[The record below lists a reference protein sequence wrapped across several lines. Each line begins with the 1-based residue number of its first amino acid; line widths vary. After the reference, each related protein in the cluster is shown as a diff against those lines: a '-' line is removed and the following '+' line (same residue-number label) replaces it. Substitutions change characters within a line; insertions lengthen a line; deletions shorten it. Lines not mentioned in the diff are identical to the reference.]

1 MQFDMLSIALE
12 IAEPKVP
19 AAIAMPAATIASS
32 NAYSA
37 AAAPR
42 SSREKPRKNC
52 KSPLM
57 LYFPPKLIHCPNSF
71 PADKAF
77 CGTRD
82 KGLYHMSYTNE
93 ICLLPNNYNTLCH

>member
-1 MQFDMLSIALE
+1 MQFDALSSAFE

-42 SSREKPRKNC
+42 SSREKPEKLE
-52 KSPLM
+52 KPAHAKISPKIYSSL
-57 LYFPPKLIHCPNSF
+57 
-71 PADKAF
+71 
-77 CGTRD
+77 
-82 KGLYHMSYTNE
+82 
-93 ICLLPNNYNTLCH
+93 